1 MPPRPP
7 QNYINSLGVQN
18 GQILSYPADIFNTPY
33 ACVLRFSKYLREISI
48 NQGENV
54 STATIVLPLPQQL
67 EETQGIEH
75 GDRKYP
81 ILGLMIAG
89 ARAIQQGKSAASI
102 LSDPALLGGA
112 ATVFGSAIQKAGGII
127 GLGGA
132 AVAGIGDLIGGAT
145 GVLLNPHATLLFT
158 GVPLREFSYS
168 WSLSPR
174 SANEANTIRSILNL
188 IRKKSLPSL
197 RNDGISLNYPEE
209 VQVDFVGNG
218 IEKFVF
224 GTKRTV
230 ITSFTLNN
238 SAEGYPMF
246 YKDGAPVSINFS
258 ITLKEIA
265 IRTSDDYQDP
275 FGSVTSQP

>member
-7 QNYINSLGVQN
+7 QNVINSLGVQN
-18 GQILSYPADIFNTPY
+18 GQILSYPEDIYDTPY
-33 ACVLRFSKYLREISI
+33 ACVLRFSKYSRDISL
-48 NQGENV
+48 NEGQNV

-67 EETQGIEH
+67 EETQGIDH
-75 GDRKYP
+75 GDRKFP
-81 ILGLMIAG
+81 ILGLLVAG
-89 ARAIQQGKSAASI
+89 ARARQEGRSFAEIFADPAIAGAAAS
-102 LSDPALLGGA
+102 
-112 ATVFGSAIQKAGGII
+112 VFGSAIQQAGGIT
-127 GLGGA
+127 GLAGA
-132 AVAGIGDLIGGAT
+132 AVAGIGDLIGSTT

-174 SANEANTIRSILNL
+174 SSGDANTIRSILNL

-275 FGSVTSQP
+275 FESVTYQP